1 MSTMVNPL
9 FDSDYSNF
17 KYLLLLFMI
26 YRLITLY
33 AIYEKADEHGWG
45 AFVPFYGQYLFCK
58 ITTGRGWLFLL
69 LLIPFVNVI
78 FGIYLL
84 VPLAKSFGKSGWFAL
99 GLLFLGVIYRSILAF
114 GECRYLGVPER
125 EEPVFME

>member
-45 AFVPFYGQYLFCK
+45 VFVPFYGQYLFCK

-84 VPLAKSFGKSGWFAL
+84 VPLAKSFQIS
-99 GLLFLGVIYRSILAF
+99 
-114 GECRYLGVPER
+114 
-125 EEPVFME
+125 